1 MRGGASQR
9 LENNYITEVLPQEWK
24 FGVPHQA
31 SQTDGLTT
39 GVEPP
44 ERLALKA
51 SSVWSQD
58 FHKLG
63 EEETPLLE
71 GAHKVYVHREPVK
84 KAVIS

>member
-1 MRGGASQR
+1 MGGC
-9 LENNYITEVLPQEWK
+9 EPKTGKYITEVLPQEWK

-44 ERLALKA
+44 ESLALKA
-51 SSVWSQD
+51 SSVWAQD

-71 GAHKVYVHREPVK
+71 GAHKVYVHEEPVK